1 MKNRNCLKGLGI
13 TMIAATLILTG
24 CGNGDAEKIDT
35 VEQTKSVEED
45 REKVKIESNEGKPQ
59 HEHLITVKLPPE
71 ADFLNDETLEVY
83 EKDKK
88 KYDQTNQLIT
98 NNSVTILLGDFC
110 YYEPAWSSLTCSAI
124 LVNGTDTNIE
134 DLSFKAEIMNK
145 PMSGKIFSDD
155 KVPELTKAKT
165 GKFQP
170 NEGIPIILVFSEENP
185 KNEENAEPQKI
196 NIKDIKVKIKDI
208 QYKAVNVKEQ
218 TAKEKT

>member
-1 MKNRNCLKGLGI
+1 MKSRNWLKGLGI
-13 TMIAATLILTG
+13 TMIATTLILTG
-24 CGNGDAEKIDT
+24 CGNGDAEKTDT
-35 VEQTKSVEED
+35 EEQTKSVEE
-45 REKVKIESNEGKPQ
+45 EVKIESNEGKPQ
-59 HEHLITVKLPPE
+59 HEQLITVKLPPE
-71 ADFLNDETLEVY
+71 ADYLNDETLEVY
-83 EKDKK
+83 EQDKK
-88 KYDQTNQLIT
+88 KYDQTEQLIT
-98 NNSVTILLGDFC
+98 NNSVTILLGDFY

-124 LVNGTDTNIE
+124 LVNGTDSNIE
-134 DLSFKAEIMNK
+134 DLSFQAEIVNK
-145 PMSGKIFSDD
+145 PMSGKVFSDD

-170 NEGIPIILVFSEENP
+170 NEGIPIILVFSEDDP

>member
-1 MKNRNCLKGLGI
+1 
-13 TMIAATLILTG
+13 
-24 CGNGDAEKIDT
+24 
-35 VEQTKSVEED
+35 
-45 REKVKIESNEGKPQ
+45 
-59 HEHLITVKLPPE
+59 
-71 ADFLNDETLEVY
+71 
-83 EKDKK
+83 
-88 KYDQTNQLIT
+88 
-98 NNSVTILLGDFC
+98 SVTILLGDFC

-208 QYKAVNVKEQ
+208 QYKAVK
-218 TAKEKT
+218 